1 MLSSSVCWP
10 VPESAKSFRYT
21 LARHTLV
28 WIRPECRVSVAAQ
41 VADNEMNAQVVAWLA
56 ADRPLVVARQPAD
69 KDIDCVR
76 KTFGRAPVGAGHARD
91 CLSVRGPLR
100 QAQDRHA
107 PLLQVEP
114 FSTGNGNLD
123 TNSAATIATGL
134 ALPPT
139 LGKRRIAL
147 NVAAQDIAR
156 YSQPLLLADAIAH
169 APAGWQSALG
179 ELDAAASDIGIELRV
194 FGSLA
199 WQALSG
205 IQYLTPRSDIDL
217 LWQPQSNEKLQQGI
231 ALLAGWERS
240 SGLRA
245 DGEVLF
251 GGDAVSWREW
261 ATLKSGGDQRVLV
274 KRISS
279 AELVAA
285 DELLELL
292 A

>member
-1 MLSSSVCWP
+1 
-10 VPESAKSFRYT
+10 
-21 LARHTLV
+21 
-28 WIRPECRVSVAAQ
+28 
-41 VADNEMNAQVVAWLA
+41 MNAQVVAWLE

-69 KDIDCVR
+69 N
-76 KTFGRAPVGAGHARD
+76 VGAGRACLEPDETAREQNNN
-91 CLSVRGPLR
+91 RG
-100 QAQDRHA
+100 HG
-107 PLLQVEP
+107 PLLQLKP
-114 FSTGNGNLD
+114 ILMSTEIAEN
-123 TNSAATIATGL
+123 IATGL
-134 ALPPT
+134 ALPPA
-139 LGKRRIAL
+139 LDKCRIAL

-156 YSQPLLLADAIAH
+156 YSPPLLLGDAIAH

-205 IQYLTPRSDIDL
+205 IEYLTPRSDIDL
-217 LWQPQSNEKLQQGI
+217 LWQPHSHQQLCQGI
-231 ALLAGWERS
+231 ALLARWEQDR
-240 SGLRA
+240 GLRA

-261 ATLKSGGDQRVLV
+261 AGLKSGGDQRVLV